1 MKAFLTITACA
12 FLGACATQGTVQN
25 PQVGGAQM
33 YPSKTMMANLSASG
47 DHSKLVAA
55 VKTAGVVGD
64 LAGKGPFTLFA
75 PTDAAFDALADPSLL
90 SDKAR
95 LQKVFD
101 CSMVAGLT
109 SVEQL
114 QKLVVD
120 HGGSYRLDTMGGC
133 PLTATI
139 GAKGDLLI
147 TSDSGIQARVTTPDV
162 KQENGVVHV
171 VDAVL
176 IPTN

>member
-1 MKAFLTITACA
+1 MKLFLTLTACA
-12 FLGACATQGTVQN
+12 LLGACATPGPVQN

-47 DHSKLVAA
+47 DHDKLVEA
-55 VKTAGVVGD
+55 VKTAGLVGD

-75 PTDAAFDALADPSLL
+75 PTDAAFDALPDTSLL
-90 SDKAR
+90 GDKPR

-101 CSMVAGLT
+101 CSMVTGLT

-133 PLTATI
+133 PLTASLS
-139 GAKGDLLI
+139 ANGDLLI
-147 TSDSGIQARVTTPDV
+147 TSDSGVQARITTPDV

-176 IPTN
+176 VPKI